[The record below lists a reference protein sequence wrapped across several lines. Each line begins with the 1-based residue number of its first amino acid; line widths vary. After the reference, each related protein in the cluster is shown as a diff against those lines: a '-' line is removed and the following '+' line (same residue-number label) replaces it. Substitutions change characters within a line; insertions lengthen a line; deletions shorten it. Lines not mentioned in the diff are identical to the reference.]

1 MIDAATLS
9 GAGGS
14 DAAKALAAARAHHA
28 GQRFDEALAAYTQ
41 ALQLDPNLAEARRGL
56 VSILE
61 MARTQRF
68 HPRLAGLIGAAL
80 ADPRTQHQ
88 ALARAAAHQLRLKYG
103 LDGDVDFAAP
113 QGRALAAAFAQD
125 ALLLDLLRRTVNMDA
140 MLERML
146 TALRRHIALHDDGT
160 IDIGLIAALAQQ
172 CLNNEHVFFATRDED
187 SRIDVVAAGLAG
199 DIAPTPSVERSVAIC
214 ALCAPLID
222 LPCRDALARVPR
234 ESWSAALWPVLDTG
248 LHDRLA
254 ERAIAQTIPEFAPVD
269 DDVSRIVRAQ
279 YEANP
284 YPRWLKLPEW
294 PRIDLLTS
302 LQSAYKT
309 IAAPAGAGRTLRLLS
324 AGCGTGQHA
333 LSLASFYRDCSVT
346 AFDLSRASL
355 AHAQRMATKLGIIN
369 VEFFHGDILE
379 IAKLRREF
387 DVIESI
393 GVIHHMHDPEAGW
406 RSLLGVLAPG
416 GLIRLGLYGEV
427 ARREIVE
434 ARSRIAALGLDGSAP
449 SIREFRR
456 KLLDDPGY
464 ADLRDL
470 TDWDDFFTVS
480 AIRDLMFHVQEHRFT
495 VARIRAMVEAQQM
508 QFIGFE
514 FLSGFSRTHLPAEAA
529 QSRYRA
535 LFPGDDSFA
544 DLTHWE
550 EVERR
555 HPDTFAGYTFWCQ
568 KRAGDS

>member
-1 MIDAATLS
+1 MIDTATLS

-14 DAAKALAAARAHHA
+14 DAAKALEAARAHHA
-28 GQRFDEALAAYTQ
+28 GQRFDGALAAYTQ
-41 ALQLDPNLAEARRGL
+41 ALQLDPTLAEARRGL

-68 HPRLAGLIGAAL
+68 HPRLAGLIGEAL

-88 ALARAAAHQLRLKYG
+88 ALARAGAHQLRLKYG
-103 LDGDVDFAAP
+103 LAGDVDFAAP
-113 QGRALAAAFAQD
+113 QGRALAASFAQD
-125 ALLLDLLRRTVNMDA
+125 PLLLDLLRRTVNMDA
-140 MLERML
+140 VLERVL
-146 TALRRHIALHDDGT
+146 TSLRRHIALHDDGA

-172 CLNNEHVFFATRDED
+172 CLNNEHVFLATRDEET
-187 SRIDVVAAGLAG
+187 RIAALAAGCTGDLAATPAVERCVAA
-199 DIAPTPSVERSVAIC
+199 C
-214 ALCAPLID
+214 ALYHPPID

-234 ESWSAALWPVLDTG
+234 DAWSAALRPLIETG
-248 LHDRLA
+248 LLDRIEERSLA
-254 ERAIAQTIPEFAPVD
+254 LTIPEFAPVD
-269 DDVSRIVRAQ
+269 DAVSRVVRAQ

-294 PRIDLLTS
+294 PRIDLLAS
-302 LQSAYKT
+302 LQSAYKN
-309 IAAPAGAGRTLRLLS
+309 IVAPAGAGRTLRVLS

-333 LSLASFYRDCSVT
+333 LSLASFYRDCRVT

-355 AHAQRMATKLGIIN
+355 AHAQRMATKLGIDN

-379 IAKLRREF
+379 VAKLRREF

-434 ARSRIAALGLDGSAP
+434 ARRRIASLGLDGSAL

-456 KLLDDPGY
+456 KLLDDPSY

-495 VARIRAMVEAQQM
+495 LPRIRAMVEAQEM
-508 QFIGFE
+508 RFVGFE
-514 FLSGFSRTHLPAEAA
+514 FLSGFSRTHRPAEAA

-544 DLTHWE
+544 DLAHWE

-568 KRAGDS
+568 KRAGDA

>member
-1 MIDAATLS
+1 MIDTATLS
-9 GAGGS
+9 GPGS

-41 ALQLDPNLAEARRGL
+41 ALQLDPMLAEARRGL

-61 MARTQRF
+61 MARTERF
-68 HPRLAGLIGAAL
+68 HPRLTGLIGTAL

-103 LDGDVDFAAP
+103 LGGDVDFTAP
-113 QGRALAAAFAQD
+113 QGRALAASFAQD
-125 ALLLDLLRRTVNMDA
+125 ALLLDLLRRTVNMDVG
-140 MLERML
+140 LERVL
-146 TALRRHIALHDDGT
+146 TALRRHIALHDDGAV
-160 IDIGLIAALAQQ
+160 DFDLIAALAQQ
-172 CLNNEHVFFATRDED
+172 CLNNEHVFFATPDEEA
-187 SRIDVVAAGLAG
+187 RVAALAAELTG
-199 DIAPTPSVERSVAIC
+199 DLAATPAVERRVAIC
-214 ALCAPLID
+214 ALYHPPID
-222 LPCRDALARVPR
+222 LPCHSALARVPR
-234 ESWSAALWPVLDTG
+234 DSWSAVLRPLIDNG
-248 LHDRLA
+248 LHDRLE
-254 ERAIAQTIPEFAPVD
+254 ERTLALTIPEFAPVD
-269 DDVSRIVRAQ
+269 DDVSRLVRAQ
-279 YEANP
+279 YETNP

-294 PRIDLLTS
+294 PRIDLLAS

-309 IAAPAGAGRTLRLLS
+309 IVAPAGGGRTLRILS

-333 LSLASFYRDCSVT
+333 LSLASFYRDCTVT

-355 AHAQRMATKLGIIN
+355 AHAQRMATRLGIAN

-379 IAKLRREF
+379 IAKLCREF

-406 RSLLGVLAPG
+406 RSLLGVLAQG

-434 ARSRIAALGLDGSAP
+434 ARRRIAALGLDGSPP

-456 KLLDDPGY
+456 KLLGDPSY

-495 VARIRAMVEAQQM
+495 LPRIRAMVESQKVR
-508 QFIGFE
+508 FVGFE

-544 DLTHWE
+544 DLAHWQ

-568 KRAGDS
+568 KPAGNA

>member
-1 MIDAATLS
+1 M
-9 GAGGS
+9 
-14 DAAKALAAARAHHA
+14 
-28 GQRFDEALAAYTQ
+28 
-41 ALQLDPNLAEARRGL
+41 
-56 VSILE
+56 
-61 MARTQRF
+61 
-68 HPRLAGLIGAAL
+68 
-80 ADPRTQHQ
+80 
-88 ALARAAAHQLRLKYG
+88 
-103 LDGDVDFAAP
+103 
-113 QGRALAAAFAQD
+113 
-125 ALLLDLLRRTVNMDA
+125 LLLDLLRRTVNMDA
-140 MLERML
+140 MLERVL

-160 IDIGLIAALAQQ
+160 IEIGLVAALAQQ
-172 CLNNEHVFFATRDED
+172 CLNNEHVFVAARDEEAHVA
-187 SRIDVVAAGLAG
+187 VVAAGLAG
-199 DIAPTPSVERSVAIC
+199 EIVPSPSVERSVAIC
-214 ALCAPLID
+214 ALYAPLAD

-234 ESWSAALWPVLDTG
+234 ERWSAALRPVLDTG
-248 LHDRLA
+248 LHDRLE

-294 PRIDLLTS
+294 PRIDLLAS

-309 IAAPAGAGRTLRLLS
+309 IEAPAGAGRTLRLLS

-333 LSLASFYRDCSVT
+333 LSLASFYRDCRVT

-355 AHAQRMATKLGIIN
+355 AHAQRMATKLDVAN
-369 VEFFHGDILE
+369 AEFFHGDILE

-434 ARSRIAALGLDGSAP
+434 ARRRIASLGLDGSAP

-495 VARIRAMVEAQQM
+495 VARIRAMVEAQTM
-508 QFIGFE
+508 RFVGFE

-544 DLTHWE
+544 DLAHWE

-568 KRAGDS
+568 KQAGDA